1 MERQPAAELGTFWL
15 PNLLTTARTLCV
27 LLAKVPEQ
35 AAPLLCRSLPMPV
48 PVLWHASTAVWP
60 AAWQTGWGSGAG
72 WCPAGFLSA
81 LLASVG
87 LLQELNWQE
96 ARLLE
101 TGGEQPGEVGA
112 QI

>member
-1 MERQPAAELGTFWL
+1 MERQPAPELGAFWL

-27 LLAKVPEQ
+27 LLARVPEQ
-35 AAPLLCRSLPMPV
+35 AAPFLCCILPMPV
-48 PVLWHASTAVWP
+48 PELCCAGTAVRM

-81 LLASVG
+81 VLATVG
-87 LLQELNWQE
+87 LLWELNLQE
-96 ARLLE
+96 AGLLQKSN
-101 TGGEQPGEVGA
+101 EQPGEVGA